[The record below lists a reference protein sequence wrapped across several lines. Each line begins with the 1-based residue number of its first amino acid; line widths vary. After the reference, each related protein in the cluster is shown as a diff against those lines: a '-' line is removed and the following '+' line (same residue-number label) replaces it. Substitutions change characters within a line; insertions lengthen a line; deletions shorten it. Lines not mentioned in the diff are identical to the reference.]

1 MNNILTNATILALLV
16 SVATYL
22 YQRWTTPIVKKR
34 TRSGRKKKVRKKV
47 WWGWPLITGT
57 FTWVII
63 YCYQQFYRS
72 DSKSMLED
80 KNASSMMNEFIEKG
94 GITTNSG
101 GLMQATNDVSNLG
114 SDGMD
119 GMNGRDSSPSAG
131 SDGFRAV
138 NNGLNIPGH
147 IDDDVLPS
155 VFVPAV

>member
-22 YQRWTTPIVKKR
+22 YQRWTAPIVKKR

-72 DSKSMLED
+72 DSK
-80 KNASSMMNEFIEKG
+80 NASSAINEFIEKG

-114 SDGMD
+114 SDGMN
-119 GMNGRDSSPSAG
+119 GMNGGDSSPSAGSVG